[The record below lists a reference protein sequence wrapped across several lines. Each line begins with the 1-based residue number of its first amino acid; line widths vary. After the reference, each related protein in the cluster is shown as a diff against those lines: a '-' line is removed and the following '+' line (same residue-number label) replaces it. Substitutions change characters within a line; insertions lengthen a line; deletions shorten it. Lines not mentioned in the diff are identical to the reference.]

1 MLLKMT
7 NSPISTSEI
16 KDISIEVDPVYEGIL
31 GNNLIILSLILE
43 VENGEFYNQNITQP
57 CRKRGQVKK
66 CSVCPTVF
74 TFAVVCVEL
83 ISTLVTSL
91 LALFPNSL
99 FVTFSFI
106 FQPFAFFGL
115 FLIFT
120 RFGSSGSGSGIRI

>member
-1 MLLKMT
+1 MQLSLSYLLCFYAEMKKVGCVLFKMT

-74 TFAVVCVEL
+74 TFAVQFL
-83 ISTLVTSL
+83 DLFSL
-91 LALFPNSL
+91 NP
-99 FVTFSFI
+99 
-106 FQPFAFFGL
+106 
-115 FLIFT
+115 
-120 RFGSSGSGSGIRI
+120 

>member
-1 MLLKMT
+1 MKLRLSYLLCFYAEMKKVGCVLLKMT

-74 TFAVVCVEL
+74 TFAVVCTYYFE
-83 ISTLVTSL
+83 
-91 LALFPNSL
+91 
-99 FVTFSFI
+99 I
-106 FQPFAFFGL
+106 FEV
-115 FLIFT
+115 
-120 RFGSSGSGSGIRI
+120 IRIPGSFQLQANTT

>member
-1 MLLKMT
+1 MFSKMT

-31 GNNLIILSLILE
+31 GNNLIILSLISE

-74 TFAVVCVEL
+74 TFAVVETE
-83 ISTLVTSL
+83 S
-91 LALFPNSL
+91 ALFWASERMCLVSDN
-99 FVTFSFI
+99 
-106 FQPFAFFGL
+106 
-115 FLIFT
+115 
-120 RFGSSGSGSGIRI
+120 